1 MAMAWPGH
9 PCRARA
15 LCHHVPVLRGS
26 ACHARLLVPCG
37 LQSGSQAW
45 ELPGLSIVS
54 TSVWL

>member
-1 MAMAWPGH
+1 MAWPGH